1 MARINR
7 DSVDKLH
14 DYNLHLETR
23 TIYIGAQHNPDGYDA
38 DEISAVTALN
48 VIKNLA
54 ILDFQSSQPIN
65 VIINSEGGDVYPA
78 LAIYDA
84 IRRCNSEV
92 HILATGYCMSAATII
107 LQAGTVRK
115 ATPHCVLMVHDGS
128 DSVAGTPEE
137 VMRWAK
143 LSARTTGTMHQI
155 YAHRSG
161 KPSSYWK
168 AKCKQDHIMS
178 AAEAVAEGLL
188 DEVIE

>member
-1 MARINR
+1 VARINR

-23 TIYIGAQHNPDGYDA
+23 TIYIGAMHGPEGYDA
-38 DEISAVTALN
+38 DEISPVTALN

-54 ILDFQSSQPIN
+54 ILDAQSSQPIN
-65 VIINSEGGDVYPA
+65 IVINSEGGDVYPA

-115 ATPHCVLMVHDGS
+115 ATPHCVLMVHDGQDTLS
-128 DSVAGTPEE
+128 GTPED
-137 VMRWAK
+137 VMRWSK
-143 LSARTTGTMHQI
+143 LSARTTTTMHHI
-155 YAHRSG
+155 YASRSG
-161 KPSSYWK
+161 KPASYWK
-168 AKCKQDHIMS
+168 AKCKQDYILS
-178 AAEAVAEGLL
+178 ATESLEEKLI
-188 DEVIE
+188 DEIVE